1 MLALAPRWNR
11 LASSASCF
19 GSSACLQS
27 SSSVLCKTAYGL
39 SDVRWSISTALMSD
53 SDVIAS
59 LDIDAISAVDSE
71 SVSSDDLVSVA
82 SYTDNDSHVSDLQDE
97 VDDLE
102 TVPTYA
108 VAHASNREHRKW
120 DKKYSCYFCK
130 AMVSRLRR
138 HLYSMHSSES
148 EVAAI
153 MALGNSDK
161 VKKQMLLT
169 KLRNIGSY
177 VHNNEVL
184 KTGAG
189 ELSLAL
195 GPQVE
200 PASFISKLFPVAPS
214 TDN

>member
-1 MLALAPRWNR
+1 MLW
-11 LASSASCF
+11 
-19 GSSACLQS
+19 
-27 SSSVLCKTAYGL
+27 
-39 SDVRWSISTALMSD
+39 
-53 SDVIAS
+53 IAN
-59 LDIDAISAVDSE
+59 L
-71 SVSSDDLVSVA
+71 SSDDLVSVA

-130 AMVSRLRR
+130 AMVSRLPR

-200 PASFISKLFPVAPS
+200 PASFISKLFRFFSLPAVFVKCS
-214 TDN
+214 L